1 MIAQYDTPKFIMFRY
16 LFSLIALYDLIKD
29 SKYEAIELLINRGI
43 KMSEKINKIDERIQ
57 KQEEEIKRLKALKRK
72 AESTMKA
79 KERERQ
85 RKDDTRRKI
94 LIGACMMKLAEENQ
108 EANDRMLKQLDKFL
122 TNERDRSLFDF

>member
-1 MIAQYDTPKFIMFRY
+1 MARQNVIIFRY
-16 LFSLIALYDLIKD
+16 LFSMISLYNLIKD
-29 SKYEAIELLINRGI
+29 SEYVAIALLINRGI
-43 KMSEKINKIDERIQ
+43 NMSEKINKIDERIQ

-122 TNERDRSLFDF
+122 TNERDRSLFDL